1 MSTQITTEDNEL
13 ESEIV
18 EIMGRASYTG
28 AEVETRTI
36 DVMFERADEEGSLW
50 EDDFESVVSAVA
62 NASRISAV
70 ESLKN

>member
-1 MSTQITTEDNEL
+1 MEEHNATDELETQI
-13 ESEIV
+13 V
-18 EIMGRASYTG
+18 ETMNRSSYTG

-50 EDDFESVVSAVA
+50 ADDFEHVVSAVA
-62 NASRISAV
+62 NSSRISAV